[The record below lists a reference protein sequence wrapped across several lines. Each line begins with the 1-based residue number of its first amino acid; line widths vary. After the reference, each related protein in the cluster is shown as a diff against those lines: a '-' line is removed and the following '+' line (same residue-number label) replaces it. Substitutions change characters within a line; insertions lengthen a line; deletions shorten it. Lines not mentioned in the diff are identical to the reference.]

1 MEEAASVGQETVRT
15 YFDQAKDILK
25 NSDRIYFYQAKF
37 MDKKSLKMSAD
48 QIVNQSEIV
57 MHAALTYLRSLR
69 CGPTF
74 LQSVCIFLS
83 LTLYLSCISVGD
95 FDACSF
101 NLP

>member
-1 MEEAASVGQETVRT
+1 MGQETVRT

-57 MHAALTYLRSLR
+57 MHAALTYLRSLK
-69 CGPTF
+69 CGPYFT
-74 LQSVCIFLS
+74 LLCLHLTLS
-83 LTLYLSCISVGD
+83 LSLPLSLLTSRR
-95 FDACSF
+95 
-101 NLP
+101 L